1 MKGAQRLRAY
11 ALLGLFFFIIDRIS
25 KWYALANFQEKNIAT
40 SWLSFDLV
48 FNRGISFGWFH
59 SDSSTLFSLVTLVI
73 LLITSILF
81 VYTLWQSK
89 ILLSSGQCEKGHSI
103 VGQIL
108 VLSGALS
115 NIVDRFIYGGV
126 IDFMILTVADYTPF
140 GIFNIADVCIVA
152 GVGLMFITGL
162 KDL

>member
-1 MKGAQRLRAY
+1 MSGAQRLHAY
-11 ALLGLFFFIIDRIS
+11 TLLGLFFFIVDRFT
-25 KWYALANFQEKNIAT
+25 KWYALTSFQEKYSAT

-48 FNRGISFGWFH
+48 FNRGISFGLFH

-73 LLITSILF
+73 ILITGILF
-81 VYTLWQSK
+81 WYTVWQGK
-89 ILLSSGQCEKGHSI
+89 IVLSTGQCEKGHSI
-103 VGQIL
+103 LGQML

-115 NIVDRFIYGGV
+115 NIIDRFFYGGV
-126 IDFMILTVADYTPF
+126 IDFIMLTVADYTPF
-140 GIFNIADVCIVA
+140 GIFNVADVCIVV